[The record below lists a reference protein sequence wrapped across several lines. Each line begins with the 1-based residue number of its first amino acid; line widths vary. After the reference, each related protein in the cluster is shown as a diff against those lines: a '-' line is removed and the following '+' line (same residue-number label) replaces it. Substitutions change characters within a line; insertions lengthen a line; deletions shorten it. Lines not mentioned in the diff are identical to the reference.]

1 MRVTLK
7 SAHPF
12 PNNIF
17 SRLKYYFRFSFDDQ
31 AARRRLWNEFTG
43 RREAG
48 RAGRANSSGSGVRD
62 VGNISEADAIQSSS
76 SSSST
81 PATSHFATV
90 VNLHFIAK
98 SRDAL
103 GVSLTFETADASPV
117 AVDGFPP
124 LPLSSC
130 SPSSSS
136 SLSPL
141 SFEVGDFVTLS
152 TMQVWTYLLPLLTC
166 DLCHRASMALLLHM
180 LLVSLL
186 AASAYR
192 AVATP
197 MLMLRLRL
205 MYWIRLPGSAMWRG
219 YTMQLFGGSI
229 ESKKDQ

>member
-1 MRVTLK
+1 M
-7 SAHPF
+7 H
-12 PNNIF
+12 N
-17 SRLKYYFRFSFDDQ
+17 FRFSFDDQ
-31 AARRRLWNEFTG
+31 AARRRLWNEHTG
-43 RREAG
+43 RREVG
-48 RAGRANSSGSGVRD
+48 RGGGANISGSGLRNVEK
-62 VGNISEADAIQSSS
+62 VAEADAIQSSS

-117 AVDGFPP
+117 AVHGFPP
-124 LPLSSC
+124 PSLSSC
-130 SPSSSS
+130 LASSSS

-152 TMQVWTYLLPLLTC
+152 TMQVWTHLLPLLTC
-166 DLCHRASMALLLHM
+166 DLCHRASMALLSHM
-180 LLVSLL
+180 LFVLLL
-186 AASAYR
+186 AASAYL

-197 MLMLRLRL
+197 MLTLML
-205 MYWIRLPGSAMWRG
+205 MFWIQLPGSAKWQDQ
-219 YTMQLFGGSI
+219 TMQLFGGSI